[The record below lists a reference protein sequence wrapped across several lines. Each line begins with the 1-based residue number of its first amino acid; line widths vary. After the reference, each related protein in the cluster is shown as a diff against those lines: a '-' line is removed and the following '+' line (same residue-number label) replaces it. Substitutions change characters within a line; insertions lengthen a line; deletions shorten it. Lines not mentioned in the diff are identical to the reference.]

1 MGASYI
7 SQVSMIRV
15 SGMEDDEV
23 TSKNGSSSVVS
34 AVMVEPSST
43 PRSVPD
49 GIITNTPPHTP
60 YQRRSSNGSIKRLS
74 FESGLSKCDESIEET
89 AESSQGEDVPKKRD
103 SKVRFQAANI
113 DVVDE
118 KEDLSTDSDVDLET
132 MSALASLT
140 SAASGGGGG
149 GGGGADGGA
158 DGGTTTPTTSATAAV
173 VGKKNRNNSS
183 SFVELSTVL
192 SKLTTQMEADQQS
205 AEERAQRTD
214 DHILRLQEEATT
226 QQKMMVQLFQNFQQQ
241 NKEATPR
248 DGGNNMEEGFYPVL
262 DDGDV
267 ELWKALKVIRRGS
280 DISCVAAAAADQSE
294 GEPAVVQPSSSSL
307 LLSKEEDEE
316 IPTEQNNNGM
326 EENNGEQKKP
336 NHVVEEVVETTKEE
350 STFSPI

>member
-1 MGASYI
+1 MG
-7 SQVSMIRV
+7 
-15 SGMEDDEV
+15 
-23 TSKNGSSSVVS
+23 T
-34 AVMVEPSST
+34 T
-43 PRSVPD
+43 
-49 GIITNTPPHTP
+49 TPPHTP

-89 AESSQGEDVPKKRD
+89 AETTESQGDDVPKKRD
-103 SKVRFQAANI
+103 SKERFQAANI

-149 GGGGADGGA
+149 GGADAGA
-158 DGGTTTPTTSATAAV
+158 DGGTTTTTTATAAV

-280 DISCVAAAAADQSE
+280 DISGVAAAAADQSE

-307 LLSKEEDEE
+307 LLSKEED
-316 IPTEQNNNGM
+316 
-326 EENNGEQKKP
+326 
-336 NHVVEEVVETTKEE
+336 
-350 STFSPI
+350 